1 MNCARA
7 CLLGSQKRQVLTQQG
22 IWSLGTLS
30 LFFYISSSVTPIQIL
45 KLTRFIWKAF
55 SHAEINAQKVFVW
68 IMPPLSTVR
77 HSLLQLGELGVNEIS
92 QVLKGGQRI
101 LTMAHFQSSH
111 TLPKTDLTHLTIP
124 SSNTADHKRSF
135 MSSWVPDVSTHLQS
149 SEGQLLNH
157 GRNLHGKGRLSVSTH
172 FMYSLTNFSGQAVR
186 QNKLVN

>member
-1 MNCARA
+1 M
-7 CLLGSQKRQVLTQQG
+7 
-22 IWSLGTLS
+22 GTLS

-77 HSLLQLGELGVNEIS
+77 HSLLQLDELGANEIS
-92 QVLKGGQRI
+92 QALKGGQRI

-111 TLPKTDLTHLTIP
+111 TLPKTDWTQLTIL

-135 MSSWVPDVSTHLQS
+135 MSSWVPGVSFRPQS
-149 SEGQLLNH
+149 SKGQLLNH
-157 GRNLHGKGRLSVSTH
+157 GRNQRGKGRLSVSTH
-172 FMYSLTNFSGQAVR
+172 FMYSLTNFSGQVVR